1 MEQLRESISWKSNC
15 SICIYKLKVENDG
28 NNDDDDDDDD
38 DDDGNDWI
46 SKVSSLPVK
55 SENKALLK

>member
-28 NNDDDDDDDD
+28 NDDDDDD